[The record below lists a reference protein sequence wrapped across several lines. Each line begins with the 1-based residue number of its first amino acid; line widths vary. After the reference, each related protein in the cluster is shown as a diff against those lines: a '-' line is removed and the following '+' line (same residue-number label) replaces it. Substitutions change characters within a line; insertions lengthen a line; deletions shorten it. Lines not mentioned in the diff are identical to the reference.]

1 MAYVSNCPSEG
12 ELNWGASA
20 NGSDRLKATT
30 QHLATNL
37 REPTTPEMRPTR
49 VEHFLPQ
56 WPKARKLDAV
66 HTKPARAKKTHHLLV
81 AVVPCPVAE
90 TKRRSA
96 HHELAQL
103 RPKLLRQERYEVLP
117 QAASRGARQHVRSRV
132 SAPTPPAP
140 TLIETATTVGS
151 GFKGRLCCRRPRRHI
166 HSSPPSPSHSSTR
179 LASVPS
185 DVCCFPTYV
194 CKPRYRVPAILQYF
208 L

>member
-1 MAYVSNCPSEG
+1 MG
-12 ELNWGASA
+12 
-20 NGSDRLKATT
+20 
-30 QHLATNL
+30 
-37 REPTTPEMRPTR
+37 PTR
-49 VEHFLPQ
+49 VEHFLSQ

-66 HTKPARAKKTHHLLV
+66 HTKPARAKTTHHLLV
-81 AVVPCPVAE
+81 AVVLCPVAE

-117 QAASRGARQHVRSRV
+117 QATSRGARQYVRSRV

-166 HSSPPSPSHSSTR
+166 HSRLPSPCHSSIR
-179 LASVPS
+179 LASFS
-185 DVCCFPTYV
+185 SLRHLLLSYV
-194 CKPRYRVPAILQYF
+194 CM
-208 L
+208 